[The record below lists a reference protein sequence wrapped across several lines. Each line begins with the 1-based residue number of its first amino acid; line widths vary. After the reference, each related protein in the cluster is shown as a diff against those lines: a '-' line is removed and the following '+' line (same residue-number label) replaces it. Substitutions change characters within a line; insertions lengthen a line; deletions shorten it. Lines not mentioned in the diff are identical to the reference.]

1 MQVLISNG
9 INYDKD
15 YWRLFVDSQWW
26 GGKITHTLYQGAK
39 FKEFYSYTAP
49 VTRMCK
55 TLLLCFPDSSHRW
68 EGEDSVVL
76 TATAQKHILCKN
88 KMPFKS
94 DISNFRVLKGMF
106 Y

>member
-15 YWRLFVDSQWW
+15 YWRLFVDNQWW
-26 GGKITHTLYQGAK
+26 CGKITHTLYQGAK

-55 TLLLCFPDSSHRW
+55 TLFCYYVFQILAIDEKGKTLLF
-68 EGEDSVVL
+68 
-76 TATAQKHILCKN
+76 
-88 KMPFKS
+88 
-94 DISNFRVLKGMF
+94 
-106 Y
+106 